1 MAEVLEK
8 ALIGT
13 LLKFTSRKNGRPT
26 SVGRKHGWIAQDYFY
41 FSDAAKPIMLDTTF
55 WQGALYF

>member
-1 MAEVLEK
+1 MTEVLEK

-26 SVGRKHGWIAQDYFY
+26 SVGRKHGWIAQDCKTSNVRHNFL
-41 FSDAAKPIMLDTTF
+41 AGGIIL
-55 WQGALYF
+55 LI